1 MCNHEEEFEEE
12 WNVIKKFSNYEI
24 SDFSNCRIVEIK
36 KLKDI

>member
-1 MCNHEEEFEEE
+1 MECN
-12 WNVIKKFSNYEI
+12 KKFSIYEI